1 MTTLFVLC
9 GLPFSGKSTI
19 ARVLSE
25 RLGAIAIDV
34 DSLARERGDL
44 PEEGIEP
51 ERWGR
56 LFAEAHQLVRERLG
70 QRRSVVFDAVNVDR
84 AGRDRLREI
93 AHERGARY
101 QLIYVAADPL
111 TIAERRANNDQ
122 TRHRPPVREEDLAAL
137 ERSFEVPTED
147 EDAWVYTQGE
157 IDHWL
162 RRRLDLAGA

>member
-19 ARVLSE
+19 ARVLVE
-25 RLGAIAIDV
+25 RFGVIALDV
-34 DSLARERGDL
+34 DALARERGYR
-44 PEEGIEP
+44 PEKGIEP

-93 AHERGARY
+93 AHERGARF
-101 QLIYVAADPL
+101 QPICVAADPL

-122 TRHRPPVREEDLAAL
+122 TRHRPPVREEDLATL
-137 ERSFEVPTED
+137 ERGFEVPTVD
-147 EDAWVYTQGE
+147 ENAWVYTQEE
-157 IDHWL
+157 I
-162 RRRLDLAGA
+162 GP